1 MLFRSDQYH
10 TYNVTALYSTGES
23 APSNEV
29 TVSTTSGI
37 DDISS
42 DNLIITTKNGCIIIC
57 GANGRKIKVYT
68 PDGLTTFNDNVTSDI
83 HINVNPGI
91 YIIDTVTDVFKVL
104 VIEKFLQNNPE
115 NSVRRNSENHTG
127 NTGQTACHQNHQKN
141 FQRMGM

>member
-1 MLFRSDQYH
+1 MSNPHKSLELKGYNVYRNKERINVHPISSTIHTDICPVSDQYH

-42 DNLIITTKNGCIIIC
+42 DNLTITTKNGCIIIC

-68 PDGLTTFNDNVTSDI
+68 PDGLTTLNDNVTSDI

-104 VIEKFLQNNPE
+104 VKQ
-115 NSVRRNSENHTG
+115 
-127 NTGQTACHQNHQKN
+127 
-141 FQRMGM
+141 